1 MDKNIVF
8 IFVLLENLTY
18 YGQRDDDSLNASF
31 ADKKGKFH
39 VEGRLVLA
47 TKMLLH
53 QHVKELAKT
62 LVYCGSH
69 QKYLTACPRATFWIG
84 VVTTTSTSR
93 IWTTKTTSPT

>member
-39 VEGRLVLA
+39 VEG
-47 TKMLLH
+47 
-53 QHVKELAKT
+53 
-62 LVYCGSH
+62 G
-69 QKYLTACPRATFWIG
+69 
-84 VVTTTSTSR
+84 
-93 IWTTKTTSPT
+93 